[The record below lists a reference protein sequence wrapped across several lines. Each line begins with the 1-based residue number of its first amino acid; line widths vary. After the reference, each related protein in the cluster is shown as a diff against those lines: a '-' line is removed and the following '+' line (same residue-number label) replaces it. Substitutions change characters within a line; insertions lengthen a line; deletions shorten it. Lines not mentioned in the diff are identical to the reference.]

1 MQLINADA
9 VKQRLIAFKQRLI
22 AFATELHTEVL
33 TLDTIIMI
41 LNQYEPVDAVQV
53 VRCKDCKYWE
63 KQKDSAQGRCILS
76 GNYPTSAWFC
86 ANGERKD
93 DAK

>member
-1 MQLINADA
+1 MDERIDRE
-9 VKQRLIAFKQRLI
+9 K
-22 AFATELHTEVL
+22 
-33 TLDTIIMI
+33 IIKI
-41 LNQYEPVDAVQV
+41 LNTKIYPRNNVDSVVATANFFIDNDLVPV

-93 DAK
+93 GAE

>member
-1 MQLINADA
+1 MDERIDRE
-9 VKQRLIAFKQRLI
+9 K
-22 AFATELHTEVL
+22 
-33 TLDTIIMI
+33 IIKI
-41 LNQYEPVDAVQV
+41 LNTKIYPRNNVDSVVAIANFFIDNDLVPV

>member
-1 MQLINADA
+1 MRLIDVNEVIRRLPDDPSYIIEIHHILTQIPTIDA
-9 VKQRLIAFKQRLI
+9 V
-22 AFATELHTEVL
+22 
-33 TLDTIIMI
+33 
-41 LNQYEPVDAVQV
+41 PV

-63 KQKDSAQGRCILS
+63 KQKDSAQGQCILS

-93 DAK
+93 DGNAD